1 MSSASPGVVP
11 VTVVVAFYSRCGTTE
26 TRALTAAVGSVNA
39 RALIRMRR
47 MPDDPGAPEGDAAC
61 AAEAA
66 RMRKEYV
73 PPTEVDI
80 TGADALIVAVPPGR
94 GVTAPEWT
102 PLMRMLADLA
112 SQGKL
117 RGKAAAV
124 VGGGDAQANAAFG
137 SALQALGFTMVPP
150 DAVDAQAGSPD
161 SLTHARAY
169 GRLVA
174 ETSRAM
180 KS

>member
-1 MSSASPGVVP
+1 MKATVVP

-47 MPDDPGAPEGDAAC
+47 MPDESGVAADTDAC
-61 AAEAA
+61 ATETA
-66 RMRKEYV
+66 RMRKEDV
-73 PPTEVDI
+73 PPAEADI
-80 TGADALIVAVPPGR
+80 AGADALIVAVPPGA
-94 GVTAPEWT
+94 GVAAPEWA
-102 PLMRMLADLA
+102 PLTRMLAALA
-112 SQGKL
+112 SQGRL

-124 VGGGDAQANAAFG
+124 VGGGDAEANAAFA
-137 SALQALGFTMVPP
+137 SALQDLGFTIVPP
-150 DAVDAQAGSPD
+150 DAVDARTGSPD
-161 SLTHARAY
+161 SLSHARAY

-180 KS
+180 KASR